1 MSNEA
6 KFTAALE
13 ASSHAE
19 VLENVRRRS
28 TVINHALR
36 ARARVVLVNVS
47 DFARAIFI
55 ANSSLLGEHVHGALP
70 PVHVLNYHP
79 TTILWPPSS
88 VKSVVLAA
96 AIAGFPTITYAIRM
110 LPVT

>member
-1 MSNEA
+1 VSNEA
-6 KFTAALE
+6 EFTATLE

-55 ANSSLLGEHVHGALP
+55 ANSSLPGGHVEGGAT
-70 PVHVLNYHP
+70 VHVVNYHP
-79 TTILWPPSS
+79 TTILAS
-88 VKSVVLAA
+88 VISEK
-96 AIAGFPTITYAIRM
+96 M
-110 LPVT
+110 